1 MRHFSNIM
9 PNFAAYLH
17 LLVDS
22 IPRLAAKPGGDF
34 WYEKFGG
41 LGNFVYICS
50 DEVIKKVMMLKTE
63 ECKRML
69 SRFKEEHQEDLGIK
83 SIGIF
88 GSVARGDNDAE
99 SDIDVFVELDRPAF
113 STMFT
118 IHQMLEELF
127 GCKVD
132 LVRKRESLRPL
143 FKRNLEKDAIYA

>member
-1 MRHFSNIM
+1 
-9 PNFAAYLH
+9 
-17 LLVDS
+17 
-22 IPRLAAKPGGDF
+22 
-34 WYEKFGG
+34 
-41 LGNFVYICS
+41 
-50 DEVIKKVMMLKTE
+50 MMLKTE